1 MIVRSVLAA
10 FLVGHALI
18 HAGFLAPRP
27 TATAGGPQWPFELDR
42 SWILE
47 TFSIDRTVTRGI
59 GLAAIAAT
67 VVGFAL
73 SALATFGVGPVEL
86 WAAGIAVGATGSLL
100 ALLLFFHPWL
110 VVGVGIDLGLLWAV
124 FVLGWTPTQL
134 P

>member
-1 MIVRSVLAA
+1 M
-10 FLVGHALI
+10 
-18 HAGFLAPRP
+18 
-27 TATAGGPQWPFELDR
+27 
-42 SWILE
+42 
-47 TFSIDRTVTRGI
+47 TRGI

-86 WAAGIAVGATGSLL
+86 WTAGIAVGTTGSLL